1 MEKMAEV
8 QLQRLLCAV
17 DRLTGP
23 VPEKDPS
30 MVPNK
35 LSGVPSGIMGEVLA
49 RTASIERKLNY
60 INSLLSRLER
70 V

>member
-1 MEKMAEV
+1 
-8 QLQRLLCAV
+8 
-17 DRLTGP
+17 
-23 VPEKDPS
+23 
-30 MVPNK
+30 
-35 LSGVPSGIMGEVLA
+35 MGEVLA